1 MQQILT
7 LLKPRFWS
15 FRNPGRKKRQS
26 LRLYTM
32 AVVGILVWGG
42 IFTVSFRVL
51 LYFQSIQELG
61 DLLAY
66 KLLSMVFLTLFS
78 LLVFSSTITCLSKL
92 YLSKDLSLVHSLPVS
107 SYKIFF
113 SRWIES
119 TMDSS
124 WMVIVYTMPV
134 FISYAL
140 VYTAGAGY
148 YVTLLLTLPALSI
161 IASSISALLVMA
173 VVVLIPANRLRSI
186 FIFLGLSLF
195 LILYI
200 AFRLLR
206 PERLADPE
214 MFATALIY
222 LKALRTPGSPFLPS
236 TWAYD
241 ALKAALAGVYT
252 SAGFHVALSWS
263 FAVFMCFVNLLFANA
278 VYFCGMSKAQTAT
291 VRMIR
296 PYRNRNTLAPFLSGP
311 IRALVIKEIKTFF
324 RDQTQWSQVF
334 LLAALFFIYIYN
346 FKVLPIEK
354 APIETI
360 YLQNVLS
367 FLNMGLAAF
376 VLTAVTARFA
386 YPAVS
391 MEGDAF
397 WLVKTAPISTR
408 AFLWAKFF
416 IYFIPLLLLSQ
427 IVIIITNILL
437 QVKPLMMMISS
448 LTMLFMVPGVV
459 SLGIGM
465 GAAYPDFKSE
475 NPAQTVTGFGG
486 LLFMMLCAWFIGMVI
501 IFEAHPVY
509 HLFMADLHQR
519 HLTGIELVFII
530 ATFATVLLICILAVV
545 LPMRFGE
552 KRLCQLQI

>member
-391 MEGDAF
+391 MEGDTF

-437 QVKPLMMMISS
+437 QV
-448 LTMLFMVPGVV
+448 
-459 SLGIGM
+459 
-465 GAAYPDFKSE
+465 
-475 NPAQTVTGFGG
+475 
-486 LLFMMLCAWFIGMVI
+486 
-501 IFEAHPVY
+501 
-509 HLFMADLHQR
+509 
-519 HLTGIELVFII
+519 
-530 ATFATVLLICILAVV
+530 
-545 LPMRFGE
+545 
-552 KRLCQLQI
+552 